1 MNLIELDL
9 EGYEGF
15 QLFRVAEYTKERING
30 LLSFQVEQLIGEDKW
45 FRLEQEGGDYI
56 EKLDKIREWAE
67 EQDLDEIDLNEP
79 SWFRFIFKVK
89 RAQDIDFENKIEL
102 YGVLA
107 LFTEQLAQDISP
119 SLYWESEIH
128 EDYVEHEIKFWV
140 SYGS

>member
-1 MNLIELDL
+1 MSIITILKEN
-9 EGYEGF
+9 GF
-15 QLFRVAEYTKERING
+15 EKINNPYST
-30 LLSFQVEQLIGEDKW
+30 LSFHV
-45 FRLEQEGGDYI
+45 FR
-56 EKLDKIREWAE
+56 KVK
-67 EQDLDEIDLNEP
+67 DLDEIDLNEP

-128 EDYVEHEIKFWV
+128 EDYVEHKIKFWV